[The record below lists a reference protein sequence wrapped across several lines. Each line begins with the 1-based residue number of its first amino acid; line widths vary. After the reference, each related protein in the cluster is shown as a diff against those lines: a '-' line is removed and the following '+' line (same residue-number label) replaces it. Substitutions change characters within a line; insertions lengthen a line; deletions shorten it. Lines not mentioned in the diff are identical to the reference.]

1 MSQDRTSTFPAPAKP
16 IGSDSGEPFA
26 GLSEEDAAARLAAD
40 GPNQLPQP
48 DRRTLARIAIEIL
61 RDPIFA
67 LLLGAGFVYLMLGDL
82 AEALVLLAFALVSVL
97 IAVVQESRS
106 ERVLQALRDLTS
118 PRALV
123 IREGLRKRIA
133 GREVVRGDIM
143 VLAEGDRVPA
153 DAVLRINHDLHTDE
167 SLLTGESV
175 PVRKVAVQ
183 GAPPTVRAG
192 GDDLPLVFS
201 GTLVVRGQGIA
212 EVFATGAKS
221 EIGKIGLALGT
232 IEAGRRPLQAQT
244 RKLVQT
250 IAAIGFALGVLAAV
264 LYGFYRGPWIDGVL
278 SGIALSMSLLPQEY
292 PLVLTV
298 FMVMGAWRISR
309 ARVLTRRAAA
319 IETLGAATVLCT
331 DKTGTLTQNKMSV
344 AELWSGDRALRLQDS
359 PALDQAH
366 HVHALIEFGILAS
379 AKEPFDPMERAFHDL
394 GKLHL
399 ANSEHLHPDWNLVR
413 AYGLRPDLLV
423 TSQAWQAPPAA
434 DYVIAAKGAPEALAD
449 VCHLDAATTA
459 AVRRHA
465 DEMAAR
471 GMRILG
477 VAKAKFSG
485 SALPE
490 SQHDF
495 NFEFLGLVGL
505 ADPLRE
511 SVPEAVRD
519 CRAAG
524 ITVVMITGDYAAT
537 AEFAAKQAG
546 IDGRGTMTGDEIA
559 RASDAELKTR
569 VAATSVFAR
578 VLPEQKLRLVNAF
591 KANGE
596 IVAMTGDGV
605 NDAPSLRAA
614 HIGIAM
620 GSRGTDVAREAASI
634 VLLDDD
640 FGSIVHTIRLGRRI
654 YDNLR
659 KAMGYILAVHVPIA
673 GLSLLPLIFG
683 WPLILAPVHIA
694 FLEMVIDPVCS
705 IVFEAESEED
715 DVMRRRPRNPK
726 SPLLSTALVV
736 WGLIQGS
743 LVLLLL
749 AGILF
754 AAVHMHMPEPEIRAL
769 VFTSLVVTNIGLIFV
784 NRSFSA
790 SVAIALRRSNKALWR
805 VLVVVAGVLGLAL
818 FWPPARALFRFGPLH
833 ADDLSLCLGA
843 GIAILVIL
851 NFLKPIWRARLTA

>member
-1 MSQDRTSTFPAPAKP
+1 MPP
-16 IGSDSGEPFA
+16 
-26 GLSEEDAAARLAAD
+26 
-40 GPNQLPQP
+40 
-48 DRRTLARIAIEIL
+48 
-61 RDPIFA
+61 
-67 LLLGAGFVYLMLGDL
+67 
-82 AEALVLLAFALVSVL
+82 
-97 IAVVQESRS
+97 
-106 ERVLQALRDLTS
+106 ALR
-118 PRALV
+118 P
-123 IREGLRKRIA
+123 
-133 GREVVRGDIM
+133 
-143 VLAEGDRVPA
+143 
-153 DAVLRINHDLHTDE
+153 
-167 SLLTGESV
+167 
-175 PVRKVAVQ
+175 
-183 GAPPTVRAG
+183 G

-201 GTLVVRGQGIA
+201 GTMVVGGHGIA

-232 IEAGRRPLQAQT
+232 IETGPPPLQAQT
-244 RKLVQT
+244 RRLVRT
-250 IAAIGFALGVLAAV
+250 MAIVGIALSVLAAG
-264 LYGFYRGPWIDGVL
+264 LYALLRGSWLDGVL
-278 SGIALSMSLLPQEY
+278 GGIALSMSMMPEEF

-298 FMVMGAWRISR
+298 FMVMGAWRISQ
-309 ARVLTRRAAA
+309 ARVLTRRASA

-344 AELWSGDRALRLQDS
+344 AELWNGDRVLRLHDRA
-359 PALDQAH
+359 ALEQAH
-366 HVHALIEFGILAS
+366 HIHALVEFGILAS
-379 AKEPFDPMERAFHDL
+379 AEQPFDPMEKAFHDL

-413 AYGLRPDLLV
+413 AYGLRPDLLM
-423 TSQAWQAPPAA
+423 TSQVWQAPGAA
-434 DYVIAAKGAPEALAD
+434 DFVIAAKGAPEAIAGL
-449 VCHLDAATTA
+449 CRRDAAGKA
-459 AVRRHA
+459 EMRRQA
-465 DEMAAR
+465 DAMAAQ

-477 VAKAKFSG
+477 VAKARFAG
-485 SALPE
+485 AQLPE
-490 SQHDF
+490 SQRDF
-495 NFEFLGLVGL
+495 DFVFLGLVGL

-511 SVPEAVRD
+511 SVPEAVRE

-524 ITVVMITGDYAAT
+524 IKLAMITGDYAAT
-537 AEFAAKQAG
+537 AEAIAKEAG
-546 IDGRGTMTGDEIA
+546 LEEGGTMTGEEIA
-559 RASDAELKTR
+559 RSSDAELNNHVEAIR
-569 VAATSVFAR
+569 VFAR
-578 VLPEQKLRLVNAF
+578 VLPEQKLRLVNAL

-640 FGSIVHTIRLGRRI
+640 FGSIVRTIRLGRRI

-715 DVMRRRPRNPK
+715 DVMRRQPRNPK

-754 AAVHMHMPEPEIRAL
+754 AAVRMHMPEPEVRAL

-805 VLVVVAGVLGLAL
+805 VLVAVAAVLGLAL

-833 ADDLSLCLGA
+833 VDDLSLCLGA